1 MAEQLNE
8 LLQSVQA
15 RYAELPAGSE
25 ARRDFLAHLRSL
37 ARWHAEPTDYPEAG
51 TAEFPAHV
59 RVALAICHPE
69 CGAREFIVDGSTQ
82 GVSLVGGSS
91 FVRRRAS
98 TSWCGSRTPQARA
111 AAPPNPLMQPTNAE

>member
-82 GVSLVGGSS
+82 CQSCGGLLFRAETREYQLVRQQDAAGSS
-91 FVRRRAS
+91 RGTA
-98 TSWCGSRTPQARA
+98 
-111 AAPPNPLMQPTNAE
+111 